1 MDTQLGRRD
10 KGSYIEETNRD
21 KEIELELKNEQLIV
35 EITKLMKR
43 TQEDSELIHA
53 LESKNQNNEQVIS
66 QLHDEINSLK
76 QMNEVVNHDY
86 EISLR
91 RKAAFEQECGEL
103 KSQLKKM
110 NEINAE
116 EKETYKNIINDF
128 EQKQKEIINQVKSLE
143 QSK

>member
-1 MDTQLGRRD
+1 
-10 KGSYIEETNRD
+10 
-21 KEIELELKNEQLIV
+21 
-35 EITKLMKR
+35 
-43 TQEDSELIHA
+43 
-53 LESKNQNNEQVIS
+53 
-66 QLHDEINSLK
+66 
-76 QMNEVVNHDY
+76 MNEVVNHDY